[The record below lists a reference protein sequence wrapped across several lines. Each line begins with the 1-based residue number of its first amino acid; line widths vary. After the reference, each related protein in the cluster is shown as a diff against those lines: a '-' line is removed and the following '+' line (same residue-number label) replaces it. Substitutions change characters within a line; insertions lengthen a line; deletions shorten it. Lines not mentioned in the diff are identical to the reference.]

1 MNIMSSGLGEISLCG
16 FDVFFALCGDYIDNV
31 NYMWW

>member
-16 FDVFFALCGDYIDNV
+16 FDVFFALCGDYRYV